1 MALIEPLTYRAAKA
15 LLTCLCAELAANEV
29 ADPTLVMPKR
39 CCLRA
44 GSDIPFDITDSGVD
58 LCCQGEAYVK
68 IVDFYPSAAFPEPD
82 QPTANGCQMARFT
95 LALELGV
102 LRCIPDQPT
111 CEESDFA
118 LRRNMADAEA
128 AFRAACCWGTAMNTP
143 TLPYPQPPE
152 LPSLGRKG
160 TKWFAG
166 PWTPGG
172 PDGLCLTGT
181 MGLFVS
187 LPGPTTACC

>member
-1 MALIEPLTYRAAKA
+1 MAVEPLPYRVAKA

-29 ADPTLVMPKR
+29 ADATLTMPAR

-44 GSDIPFDITDSGVD
+44 GTEIPFDITDSGID

-68 IVDFYPSAAFPEPD
+68 IIDFYPSAAFPEPD
-82 QPTANGCQMARFT
+82 QPTANACQMTRFT

-111 CEESDFA
+111 CEASDFVM
-118 LRRNMADAEA
+118 RRTMADGEA
-128 AFRAACCWGTAMNTP
+128 AFRAACCWGTTMQNPGTDP
-143 TLPYPQPPE
+143 LP
-152 LPSLGRKG
+152 LGRRG

-172 PDGLCLTGT
+172 PDGLCVTGT

-187 LPGPTTACC
+187 LPGPTTTCC

>member
-1 MALIEPLTYRAAKA
+1 MAIEPLPYRVAKK
-15 LLTCLCAELAANEV
+15 LLECLCAELAANAI
-29 ADPTLVMPKR
+29 ADPDLKMPAR

-44 GSDIPFDITDSGVD
+44 GAEIPFDITDSGED
-58 LCCQGEAYVK
+58 LCCRGEAYVK
-68 IVDFYPSAAFPEPD
+68 IVDFYPSQLFPEPD
-82 QPTANGCQMARFT
+82 QPTANACQLTRFT

-102 LRCIPDQPT
+102 LRCIPDLPT

-118 LRRNMADAEA
+118 MRRMMADGEA
-128 AFRAACCWGTAMNTP
+128 AYRAACCWGAAMNTA
-143 TLPYPQPPE
+143 TLPTPVPPE

-160 TKWFAG
+160 TRWFAG

-172 PDGLCLTGT
+172 PDGLCLPAT

-187 LPGPTTACC
+187 LPGPAACC